1 MTQTTGNKS
10 TLLITLGGTLTGL
23 YKAVQAED
31 MVRTCLLA
39 AAGTVVSFI
48 ATLILKRVFR
58 KWMR

>member
-1 MTQTTGNKS
+1 MTPAHNHRS
-10 TLLITLGGTLTGL
+10 TLFIALGGSLTGL

>member
-1 MTQTTGNKS
+1 MAQPTDHRTTLFIG
-10 TLLITLGGTLTGL
+10 LGGTITGL

-58 KWMR
+58 KWIR